1 MIEDIYE
8 EFVFHLRQ
16 GAPSGHTDIQSRVGQ
31 WILPWV
37 TAAEIS
43 GGPRGSE
50 KNLAFHIKIQDIA
63 GGSLVLILEDFKA
76 VCLQVEFQGRDAND
90 LW

>member
-1 MIEDIYE
+1 MKNL
-8 EFVFHLRQ
+8 F
-16 GAPSGHTDIQSRVGQ
+16 S
-31 WILPWV
+31 
-37 TAAEIS
+37 IS
-43 GGPRGSE
+43 GKELLLGTQTSSLEWDSGSCPGLQQLRLVE
-50 KNLAFHIKIQDIA
+50 GQEAVKKNLAFHIKIQDIA